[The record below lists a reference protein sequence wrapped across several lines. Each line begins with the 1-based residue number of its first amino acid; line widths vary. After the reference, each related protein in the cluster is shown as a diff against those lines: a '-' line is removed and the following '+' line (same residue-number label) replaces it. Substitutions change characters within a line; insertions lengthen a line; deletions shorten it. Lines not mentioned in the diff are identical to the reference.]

1 MFAYSSAFGAKRTC
15 MGVWLRPPRSLMTR
29 TGHRRPKFAVMHNT
43 APMNGCGRVWT
54 LSLGEHMRRRDF
66 ITLLGGAA
74 AAWPQ
79 AAPLGVAFAQ
89 SNERVRVG
97 YLWIGAEGS
106 DGQTLSGVRQGLADV
121 GLVEGRNLVIER
133 RYADSHP
140 ERLSALAMELVRLDV
155 AVLLAPGAVVTR
167 AARSATET
175 IPIVSVTND
184 PVALGFAQTL
194 ARPGGNVTGLAI
206 TASDQLVEKWVELL
220 KDVRPTLKRAALLYD
235 PRPAPMVERVAHDA
249 SVTIGIEIM
258 PFRVTDSEELGAAL
272 AAIEMA
278 RPDGLLISNDALLLS
293 SRSRLVAFARDRAL
307 PAVYGQR
314 EYVDAGGLM
323 SYSTSIYDV
332 WRRAGSVVSK
342 LLKGG
347 KASEIPIELPT
358 KFELVINL
366 KTAKAL
372 GLDVPLHLQQLADEV
387 IE

>member
-1 MFAYSSAFGAKRTC
+1 
-15 MGVWLRPPRSLMTR
+15 
-29 TGHRRPKFAVMHNT
+29 
-43 APMNGCGRVWT
+43 
-54 LSLGEHMRRRDF
+54 MRRREF
-66 ITLLGGAA
+66 IALLGGAA
-74 AAWPQ
+74 VAWPQ
-79 AAPLGVAFAQ
+79 AAALGAAFAQ
-89 SNERVRVG
+89 SNERVRLG

-133 RYADSHP
+133 RYAESHP
-140 ERLSALAMELVRLDV
+140 ERLSALATELVGLDV
-155 AVLLAPGAVVTR
+155 AVLLTPGAVVTR
-167 AARSATET
+167 AARSATDT

-194 ARPGGNVTGLAI
+194 ARPGSNVTGLAI
-206 TASDQLVEKWVELL
+206 TASDKLVEKWAELL
-220 KDVRPTLKRAALLYD
+220 KDVRPAVKRAALLYD
-235 PRPAPMVERVAHDA
+235 PRPSPMIERVARDA

-258 PFRVTDSEELGAAL
+258 PFRVADAEELNAAL
-272 AAIEMA
+272 TAIEMA

-293 SRSRLVAFARDRAL
+293 SRSRLVGFARDRAV

-323 SYSTSIYDV
+323 SYSTSIYDM
-332 WRRAGSVVSK
+332 WRRAGSVISK

-358 KFELVINL
+358 KFELIINM
-366 KTAKAL
+366 KTAKTL
-372 GLDVPLHLQQLADEV
+372 GLDLPLHLQQLADEV

>member
-1 MFAYSSAFGAKRTC
+1 
-15 MGVWLRPPRSLMTR
+15 
-29 TGHRRPKFAVMHNT
+29 
-43 APMNGCGRVWT
+43 
-54 LSLGEHMRRRDF
+54 MRRREF

-74 AAWPQ
+74 IVWPQ
-79 AAPLGVAFAQ
+79 VAPLGVAFAQ

-121 GLVEGRNLVIER
+121 GLVEGRNLVLER

-206 TASDQLVEKWVELL
+206 TASDQLVEKWVTLL

-235 PRPAPMVERVAHDA
+235 LRPAPMIERVAHDA

-293 SRSRLVAFARDRAL
+293 SRRRLVAFARDRAL

-332 WRRAGSVVSK
+332 WRRARSVVNK
-342 LLKGG
+342 LLKGNN
-347 KASEIPIELPT
+347 ASDIPIELPT

-372 GLDVPLHLQQLADEV
+372 GLEIPPTVITRADEV

>member
-1 MFAYSSAFGAKRTC
+1 VKR
-15 MGVWLRPPRSLMTR
+15 R
-29 TGHRRPKFAVMHNT
+29 
-43 APMNGCGRVWT
+43 
-54 LSLGEHMRRRDF
+54 EF
-66 ITLLGGAA
+66 ITLLVGAA
-74 AAWPQ
+74 ATWPQ
-79 AAPLGVAFAQ
+79 ARLIGVAFAQ
-89 SNERVRVG
+89 SNERVRLG
-97 YLWIGAEGS
+97 YLWVGAEGS

-121 GLVEGRNLVIER
+121 GLVEGRNLVLER

-140 ERLSALAMELVRLDV
+140 ERLNALAMELVRLDV

-167 AARSATET
+167 AMRSATGK

-194 ARPGGNVTGLAI
+194 AHPGGNVTGMAI

-220 KDVRPTLKRAALLYD
+220 KDVTPPLKRAALLYD
-235 PRPAPMVERVAHDA
+235 PRPAPMIERVAHDA
-249 SVTIGIEIM
+249 SVTIGIEII
-258 PFRVTDSEELGAAL
+258 PFRVTDAEELGAAL

-293 SRSRLVAFARDRAL
+293 DRSKLVAFARDRAL

-332 WRRAGSVVSK
+332 WRRAGSVVNK
-342 LLKGG
+342 LLKGSN
-347 KASEIPIELPT
+347 ASDIPIELPT

-366 KTAKAL
+366 KTAKVL
-372 GLDVPLHLQQLADEV
+372 GLNVPLHLQQLADEV

>member
-1 MFAYSSAFGAKRTC
+1 VKR
-15 MGVWLRPPRSLMTR
+15 R
-29 TGHRRPKFAVMHNT
+29 
-43 APMNGCGRVWT
+43 
-54 LSLGEHMRRRDF
+54 EF
-66 ITLLGGAA
+66 IRLLGGAA

-79 AAPLGVAFAQ
+79 AARVAFAQ
-89 SNERVRVG
+89 SNEKVRLG
-97 YLWIGAEGS
+97 YLWIGAEDS

-121 GLVEGRNLVIER
+121 GLVEGRNLVIEK

-140 ERLSALAMELVRLDV
+140 ERLSALVMELVRLEV
-155 AVLLAPGAVVTR
+155 AVLLTPGAVVTR
-167 AARSATET
+167 AAQSATET

-194 ARPGGNVTGLAI
+194 ARPGGNVTGMAI

-220 KDVRPTLKRAALLYD
+220 KDVTPALKRVALLYD
-235 PRPAPMVERVAHDA
+235 PRPAPMIERVAHDA
-249 SVTIGIEIM
+249 SVTIGIEII
-258 PFRVTDSEELGAAL
+258 PFQVTDAEGLDAAL
-272 AAIEMA
+272 AGIEKA

-293 SRSRLVAFARDRAL
+293 ARSRLVAFARDRTL
-307 PAVYGQR
+307 PTVYGQR

-332 WRRAGSVVSK
+332 WRRAGSVVNK

-366 KTAKAL
+366 KSAKAL
-372 GLDVPLHLQQLADEV
+372 GLDVPPHLQQLADEV

>member
-1 MFAYSSAFGAKRTC
+1 MKR
-15 MGVWLRPPRSLMTR
+15 RE
-29 TGHRRPKFAVMHNT
+29 F
-43 APMNGCGRVWT
+43 
-54 LSLGEHMRRRDF
+54 F
-66 ITLLGGAA
+66 TLLGGAA
-74 AAWPQ
+74 ATWPQ

-106 DGQTLSGVRQGLADV
+106 DGQTLRGVRQGLADV

-140 ERLSALAMELVRLDV
+140 ERLSALAMELVQLDV

-167 AARSATET
+167 AARSATER

-184 PVALGFAQTL
+184 PVALGFAQSL
-194 ARPGGNVTGLAI
+194 AIPGGNVTGLAI

-220 KDVRPTLKRAALLYD
+220 KDIKPALKRAALLYD
-235 PRPAPMVERVAHDA
+235 PRPAPMIERVAHDA

-258 PFRVTDSEELGAAL
+258 PFRMTDAEELGAAL

-332 WRRAGSVVSK
+332 WRRAGFVVNK
-342 LLKGG
+342 LLKGS

-372 GLDVPLHLQQLADEV
+372 SLAVPLHLQQLADEV

>member
-1 MFAYSSAFGAKRTC
+1 MQFNR
-15 MGVWLRPPRSLMTR
+15 L
-29 TGHRRPKFAVMHNT
+29 
-43 APMNGCGRVWT
+43 
-54 LSLGEHMRRRDF
+54 RRRKL

-74 AAWPQ
+74 VAWLQ
-79 AAPLGVAFAQ
+79 VATLDVLFAQ

-106 DGQTLSGVRQGLADV
+106 DGETLRGVRQGLADV
-121 GLVEGRNLVIER
+121 GLAEGRNLVIER

-140 ERLSALAMELVRLDV
+140 ERLNALAMELVRLDV
-155 AVLLAPGAVVTR
+155 AVLLTPGAVATR
-167 AARSATET
+167 AARFATET

-206 TASDQLVEKWVELL
+206 TASDQLVGKWVELL
-220 KDVRPTLKRAALLYD
+220 KDVRPGLKRAALLYD
-235 PRPAPMVERVAHDA
+235 PRPAPMIERVAQDA
-249 SVTIGIEIM
+249 SVTIGVEIM
-258 PFRVTDSEELGAAL
+258 PFRVTDAEELGSAL
-272 AAIEMA
+272 AAVEMA
-278 RPDGLLISNDALLLS
+278 QPNGLLISNDALLLS
-293 SRSRLVAFARDRAL
+293 SRSRLVAFAKDRAL
-307 PAVYGQR
+307 PAIYGQR

-358 KFELVINL
+358 KFELVVNL

-387 IE
+387 VE

>member
-1 MFAYSSAFGAKRTC
+1 MKR
-15 MGVWLRPPRSLMTR
+15 RE
-29 TGHRRPKFAVMHNT
+29 F
-43 APMNGCGRVWT
+43 
-54 LSLGEHMRRRDF
+54 F
-66 ITLLGGAA
+66 TLLGGAA
-74 AAWPQ
+74 ATWPQ

-106 DGQTLSGVRQGLADV
+106 DGQTLRGVRQGLADV

-167 AARSATET
+167 AARSATER

-184 PVALGFAQTL
+184 PVALGFAQSL
-194 ARPGGNVTGLAI
+194 AIPGGNVTGLAI

-220 KDVRPTLKRAALLYD
+220 KDIKPALKRAALLYD
-235 PRPAPMVERVAHDA
+235 PRPAPMIEHVARDA
-249 SVTIGIEIM
+249 SVKIGIEIM
-258 PFRVTDSEELGAAL
+258 PFRVTDAEELGAAL
-272 AAIEMA
+272 AAIEIA

-332 WRRAGSVVSK
+332 WRRAGFVVNK
-342 LLKGG
+342 LLKGS

>member
-1 MFAYSSAFGAKRTC
+1 MK
-15 MGVWLRPPRSLMTR
+15 
-29 TGHRRPKFAVMHNT
+29 
-43 APMNGCGRVWT
+43 
-54 LSLGEHMRRRDF
+54 RRDF

-74 AAWPQ
+74 ATWPQ

-106 DGQTLSGVRQGLADV
+106 DGQTLRGVQQGLADV

-220 KDVRPTLKRAALLYD
+220 KDVTPALKRAALLYD
-235 PRPAPMVERVAHDA
+235 PRPAPMIERVAHDA

-258 PFRVTDSEELGAAL
+258 PFRMTDAEELGAAL

-332 WRRAGSVVSK
+332 WRRAGFVVNK
-342 LLKGG
+342 LLKGS

>member
-1 MFAYSSAFGAKRTC
+1 VKRRE
-15 MGVWLRPPRSLMTR
+15 LI
-29 TGHRRPKFAVMHNT
+29 A
-43 APMNGCGRVWT
+43 
-54 LSLGEHMRRRDF
+54 
-66 ITLLGGAA
+66 LLGGAA
-74 AAWPQ
+74 VAWPH
-79 AAPLGVAFAQ
+79 AALLDVAFAQ
-89 SNERVRVG
+89 SNERVRLG
-97 YLWIGAEGS
+97 YLWVGAEGS
-106 DGQTLSGVRQGLADV
+106 DGLTLSGVRQGLADF
-121 GLVEGRNLVIER
+121 GLVEGRNLVLER

-140 ERLSALAMELVRLDV
+140 ERLNALAMELVRLEV

-194 ARPGGNVTGLAI
+194 AHPGGNVTGMAI

-220 KDVRPTLKRAALLYD
+220 KDVTPALKGVALLYD
-235 PRPAPMVERVAHDA
+235 PRPAPMIEHVARDA
-249 SVTIGIEIM
+249 SVKIGIEIM
-258 PFRVTDSEELGAAL
+258 PFRVTDAEELGAVL
-272 AAIEMA
+272 AAIEIA

-332 WRRAGSVVSK
+332 WRRAGSVVNK
-342 LLKGG
+342 ILKGNN
-347 KASEIPIELPT
+347 ASDIPIELPT

-366 KTAKAL
+366 KTAKVL
-372 GLDVPLHLQQLADEV
+372 GLNVPLHLQQLADEV

>member
-1 MFAYSSAFGAKRTC
+1 VTGPLQM
-15 MGVWLRPPRSLMTR
+15 VWLARIRQAGRPRDVSGAVSVAVGEVCYPFGRKHGR
-29 TGHRRPKFAVMHNT
+29 HWAVKRR
-43 APMNGCGRVWT
+43 
-54 LSLGEHMRRRDF
+54 EF

-74 AAWPQ
+74 ATWLQ

-89 SNERVRVG
+89 SNERVRLG

-140 ERLSALAMELVRLDV
+140 ERLSALAMDLVRLDV
-155 AVLLAPGAVVTR
+155 AVFLAPGAVVTR

-194 ARPGGNVTGLAI
+194 AHPGGNVTGMAI

-220 KDVRPTLKRAALLYD
+220 KDVTPAIKRAALLYD
-235 PRPAPMVERVAHDA
+235 PRPAPMIERVAHDA

-258 PFRVTDSEELGAAL
+258 PFQVTDAEGLGAAL
-272 AAIEMA
+272 AGIKMA

-293 SRSRLVAFARDRAL
+293 ARSRLVAFARDRTL

-332 WRRAGSVVSK
+332 WRRAGSIVNK
-342 LLKGG
+342 LLKGS

-366 KTAKAL
+366 TSAKAL
-372 GLDVPLHLQQLADEV
+372 GLDVPPHLQQLADEI

>member
-1 MFAYSSAFGAKRTC
+1 MSGMKR
-15 MGVWLRPPRSLMTR
+15 RSFL
-29 TGHRRPKFAVMHNT
+29 A
-43 APMNGCGRVWT
+43 
-54 LSLGEHMRRRDF
+54 
-66 ITLLGGAA
+66 LLGGAA
-74 AAWPQ
+74 AWPH
-79 AAPLGVAFAQ
+79 AALLGVAFAQ
-89 SNERVRVG
+89 SNERVRLG
-97 YLWIGAEGS
+97 YLWVGAEGS
-106 DGQTLSGVRQGLADV
+106 DGLTLSGLRQGLADF
-121 GLVEGRNLVIER
+121 GFVEGRNLVLER

-140 ERLSALAMELVRLDV
+140 ERLNALAMELVRLEV

-194 ARPGGNVTGLAI
+194 AHPGGNVTGMAI

-220 KDVRPTLKRAALLYD
+220 KDVTPALKGAALLYD
-235 PRPAPMVERVAHDA
+235 PRPAPMIEHVARNA
-249 SVTIGIEIM
+249 SVKIGIEIM
-258 PFRVTDSEELGAAL
+258 PFRVTDAEELGAVL
-272 AAIEMA
+272 AAIEIA

-332 WRRAGSVVSK
+332 WRRAGSVISR
-342 LLKGG
+342 LLKGS

-366 KTAKAL
+366 KSATAL
-372 GLDVPLHLQQLADEV
+372 GLEVPLHLQQLADEV

>member
-1 MFAYSSAFGAKRTC
+1 MKRREF
-15 MGVWLRPPRSLMTR
+15 V
-29 TGHRRPKFAVMHNT
+29 
-43 APMNGCGRVWT
+43 
-54 LSLGEHMRRRDF
+54 
-66 ITLLGGAA
+66 TLLGGAA
-74 AAWPQ
+74 ATWPQ

-106 DGQTLSGVRQGLADV
+106 DGQTLRGVRQGLADV

-167 AARSATET
+167 AARSATER

-184 PVALGFAQTL
+184 PVALGFAQSL
-194 ARPGGNVTGLAI
+194 AIPGGNVTGLAI

-220 KDVRPTLKRAALLYD
+220 KDIKPALKRAALLYD
-235 PRPAPMVERVAHDA
+235 PRPAPMIERVAHDA

-258 PFRVTDSEELGAAL
+258 PFRMTDAEELGAAL

-332 WRRAGSVVSK
+332 WRRAGFVVNK
-342 LLKGG
+342 LLKGS

>member
-1 MFAYSSAFGAKRTC
+1 MKRREF
-15 MGVWLRPPRSLMTR
+15 V
-29 TGHRRPKFAVMHNT
+29 
-43 APMNGCGRVWT
+43 
-54 LSLGEHMRRRDF
+54 
-66 ITLLGGAA
+66 TLLGGAA
-74 AAWPQ
+74 ATWPQ

-106 DGQTLSGVRQGLADV
+106 DGQTLRGVRQGLADV

-140 ERLSALAMELVRLDV
+140 ERLSVLAMELVRLDV

-167 AARSATET
+167 AARSATER

-184 PVALGFAQTL
+184 PVALGFAQSL
-194 ARPGGNVTGLAI
+194 AIPGGNVTGLAI

-220 KDVRPTLKRAALLYD
+220 KDIKPALKRAALLYD
-235 PRPAPMVERVAHDA
+235 PRPAPMIERVAHDA

-258 PFRVTDSEELGAAL
+258 PFRMTDAEELGAAL

-332 WRRAGSVVSK
+332 WRRAGFVVNK
-342 LLKGG
+342 LLKGS

>member
-1 MFAYSSAFGAKRTC
+1 MNN
-15 MGVWLRPPRSLMTR
+15 
-29 TGHRRPKFAVMHNT
+29 RR
-43 APMNGCGRVWT
+43 
-54 LSLGEHMRRRDF
+54 EF

-74 AAWPQ
+74 ATWPQ
-79 AAPLGVAFAQ
+79 VAPLGVAFAQ

-133 RYADSHP
+133 RCADSHP
-140 ERLSALAMELVRLDV
+140 ERLNALAMELVRLDV

-235 PRPAPMVERVAHDA
+235 LRPAPMIERVAHDA

-258 PFRVTDSEELGAAL
+258 PFRVTDTEELGAAL

-332 WRRAGSVVSK
+332 WRRAGSVISK

-372 GLDVPLHLQQLADEV
+372 GLNVPLHLQQLADEV

>member
-1 MFAYSSAFGAKRTC
+1 VS
-15 MGVWLRPPRSLMTR
+15 
-29 TGHRRPKFAVMHNT
+29 N
-43 APMNGCGRVWT
+43 
-54 LSLGEHMRRRDF
+54 RRDF

-74 AAWPQ
+74 IAWPQ
-79 AAPLGVAFAQ
+79 AVPLGVAFAQ

-235 PRPAPMVERVAHDA
+235 LRPAPMIERVAHDA

-272 AAIEMA
+272 AAIELA

-307 PAVYGQR
+307 PTVYGQR

-332 WRRAGSVVSK
+332 WRRAGSVISK

-366 KTAKAL
+366 KAAKAL